1 MLRRPNTPAQMYAT
15 VAAIFLIALGV
26 LSLLIEGL
34 GSWGAVDNVANRPQ
48 FLIWAVSGWTSI
60 FWIAMGALA
69 LFAAPRLAAARTY
82 ALLAAGVFAVFA
94 VWGFID
100 GNNVMSIFAA
110 DTTNNITHAVL
121 AGPALVVGIMP
132 RAAQPPHQAEA
143 GHRADGMHRFSRTP
157 SPQRARESAGSR

>member
-1 MLRRPNTPAQMYAT
+1 MLKRPNTPAQWYAT
-15 VAAIFLIALGV
+15 VAAMFLLALGV
-26 LSLLIEGL
+26 LSLVIEGA

-69 LFAAPRLAAARTY
+69 LFAAPRPAAARTY
-82 ALLAAGVFAVFA
+82 TLLAAVVFAVFA

-121 AGPALVVGIMP
+121 AGLALVVGLMP
-132 RAAQPPHQAEA
+132 RAALPPQETEA
-143 GHRADGMHRFSRTP
+143 AHRADGMNRFSRTP